1 MSKPGKTAQ
10 VECTCC
16 HVYHNPGICAQCQVA
31 GCGGNKKGE
40 KCRLSGHIL
49 STMAMSE
56 FQLRQRVIELEKQID
71 RFVVENRKL
80 EQQVLD
86 LQAQAKRTAA

>member
-1 MSKPGKTAQ
+1 MTKPGKIAQ
-10 VECTCC
+10 KECTCC

-56 FQLRQRVIELEKQID
+56 FQLRQRVLDLEKQLAQQ
-71 RFVVENRKL
+71 VEETRKL
-80 EQQVLD
+80 ERELETR
-86 LQAQAKRTAA
+86 RTAA

>member
-1 MSKPGKTAQ
+1 MRNLRANANAVTQ
-10 VECTCC
+10 QECTCC

-56 FQLRQRVIELEKQID
+56 FQLRQRVLDLEKQLALQ
-71 RFVVENRKL
+71 VEETRKL
-80 EQQVLD
+80 ERELES
-86 LQAQAKRTAA
+86 KRTAA

>member
-1 MSKPGKTAQ
+1 MTKPSKNAQ
-10 VECTCC
+10 QECTCC

-56 FQLRQRVIELEKQID
+56 FQLRQRVLDLEKQ
-71 RFVVENRKL
+71 VAEYVEATRNLSR
-80 EQQVLD
+80 ELD
-86 LQAQAKRTAA
+86 SKRTAA

>member
-1 MSKPGKTAQ
+1 MSTPTKKIQ
-10 VECTCC
+10 QQECVCC

-56 FQLRQRVIELEKQID
+56 FQLRQRVLDLEKQLAQQ
-71 RFVVENRKL
+71 VEETRKL
-80 EQQVLD
+80 ERELE
-86 LQAQAKRTAA
+86 AKRTAA

>member
-1 MSKPGKTAQ
+1 MTKPTKNAQ
-10 VECTCC
+10 QECTCC

-56 FQLRQRVIELEKQID
+56 FQLRQRVLDLEKQLALQ
-71 RFVVENRKL
+71 VEETRKL
-80 EQQVLD
+80 ERELES
-86 LQAQAKRTAA
+86 KKAAA